1 MDDFDLEQQA
11 ILARRQRAA
20 ALRGAGMPE
29 GRMVGNVYVRPS
41 FTQYLASGL
50 KQVAGAKDEQAAEAD
65 MRALGEKRRSM
76 ERGELEAI
84 AGALRG
90 TPAKPAFDVPANEM
104 GEGFTMNPVQAQPG
118 SAEAMYARAL
128 QSPMADFR
136 KMGMQGIGQQAQ
148 FAAQQKAA
156 QDEAD
161 RKAAAIEAERRRV
174 TGILQQTQGN
184 PQAALA
190 AGVPV
195 EMVKA
200 FYDPGL
206 GKSKLQF
213 VNGVPVDPYAGT
225 AQGPAI
231 PQQAPPVNPRSDL
244 LIPDPKD
251 PSRLI
256 PNVPLIGAKSQVA
269 SAGAGR
275 TTNTVINAGP
285 KAFETELGQLDAK
298 QLGKYRDNAETA
310 QSLLGTVANLRE
322 AEKAGAY
329 SGGGADIR
337 LGVASL
343 IEGWTG
349 IAPPGLVGS
358 QIYNAEASKLILD
371 RVKALGANPSNADRE
386 FIQKTVPQLATSAEA
401 RKQMADWMEK
411 TASKSIDLYQ
421 RADQYARQNRGLGG
435 FNVITPSAP
444 KAPGLPDIS
453 AIEAE
458 IARRKAKK

>member
-20 ALRGAGMPE
+20 ALRGSQTPE

-41 FTQYLASGL
+41 FAQYLATGL
-50 KQVAGAKDEQAAEAD
+50 KQYAGTKDEQSAEEE
-65 MRALGEKRRSM
+65 MRALGEKRRTM
-76 ERGELEAI
+76 ERGEMEAI

-104 GEGFTMNPVQAQPG
+104 GEGFQMNPVQAQPG

-148 FAAQQKAA
+148 FKAQQDALREKDRLEREAKAA
-156 QDEAD
+156 DQQRIMAALS
-161 RKAAAIEAERRRV
+161 KAK
-174 TGILQQTQGN
+174 T
-184 PQAALA
+184 PQEALA
-190 AGVPV
+190 AGVPA
-195 EMVKA
+195 ELVKTY
-200 FYDPGL
+200 YDTGL
-206 GKSKLQF
+206 GRTKLQF
-213 VNGVPVDPYAGT
+213 VNGMPVDPYAGT
-225 AQGPAI
+225 PQGQAI
-231 PQQAPPVNPRSDL
+231 PQQAPAVNPRSDL

-285 KAFETELGQLDAK
+285 KAFETELGKLDAE
-298 QLGKYRDNAETA
+298 QLGKWRDAAQTA
-310 QSLLGTVANLRE
+310 QSLLGTVSNLRE

-358 QIYNAEASKLILD
+358 QVYNAEASKLILD

-411 TASKSIDLYQ
+411 TASKSLDLYQ

-444 KAPGLPDIS
+444 KAAAGLPDMS
-453 AIEAE
+453 AIDAE
-458 IARRKAKK
+458 IAKRKAKK

>member
-29 GRMVGNVYVRPS
+29 GRMVGRVYVAPS
-41 FTQYLASGL
+41 WTQYLATGL
-50 KQVAGAKDEQAAEAD
+50 KQYAGTKDEQAAEAD
-65 MRALGEKRRSM
+65 LKALGAKRQ
-76 ERGELEAI
+76 EAM
-84 AGALRG
+84 ASALRG
-90 TPAKPAFDVPANEM
+90 FTERMQDRPAYEVGANEM
-104 GEGFTMNPVQAQPG
+104 DSQGYTAPARPADPMGAYGQLVQSGIPD
-118 SAEAMYARAL
+118 L
-128 QSPMADFR
+128 Q

-148 FAAQQKAA
+148 FKAQQDAI
-156 QDEAD
+156 
-161 RKAAAIEAERRRV
+161 AAAELRKRQTAEAERQRV
-174 TGILQQTQGN
+174 ISILQQTQGN
-184 PQAALA
+184 PQAAIA
-190 AGVPV
+190 AGAPP
-195 EMVKA
+195 EMVKQ
-200 FYDPGL
+200 YYESRNYGRD
-206 GKSKLQF
+206 K
-213 VNGVPVDPYAGT
+213 VNFQNTGGQLVPVTEYGDAPQGVAPLPKT
-225 AQGPAI
+225 AGPA
-231 PQQAPPVNPRSDL
+231 NPYSDL
-244 LIPDPKD
+244 VIPG
-251 PSRLI
+251 
-256 PNVPLIGAKSQVA
+256 PNGTVVPNLPVIGAKSQVA

-337 LGVASL
+337 LGVSNL

-349 IAPPGLVGS
+349 IAPKGLVGS
-358 QIYNAEASKLILD
+358 QLYNAEAKKLILD
-371 RVKALGANPSNADRE
+371 RVKALGANPSNADVKFLE
-386 FIQKTVPQLATSAEA
+386 QTVPQLSTSAEA
-401 RKQMADWMEK
+401 RKQMIDWMER
-411 TASKSIDLYQ
+411 TAMKSIDLYQ